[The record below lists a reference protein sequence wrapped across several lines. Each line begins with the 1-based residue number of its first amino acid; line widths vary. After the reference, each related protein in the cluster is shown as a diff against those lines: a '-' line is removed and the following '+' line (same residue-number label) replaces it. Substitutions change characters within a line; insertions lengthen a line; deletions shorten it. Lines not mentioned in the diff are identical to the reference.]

1 MLKASNLIPQK
12 RFFVISGVVLLL
24 MLSLVFR
31 FFYLQIYFHETY
43 KQKAEVN
50 RIRAIPLNAPRGL
63 ILDRNGEIIVDNYPT
78 YVLTAIPGEMIE
90 KRKNFQIISQCT
102 GIDTSLLETNYKK
115 YFRGRFLPARL
126 AKDLSFDQLSRIEE
140 HKQELTGIN
149 YIQFP
154 ERYFPGKI
162 SAAHLLGYVKEV
174 DQVLLQELN
183 EKEKYLY
190 GDLIGWRGLEKV
202 YEDRLRGEKG
212 IYFVEVDAHGREL
225 GLSSDYQKENPIP
238 GKDLQISLLIP
249 LQKMLENI
257 LDGYRAVVLVSMP
270 KTGEILSMV
279 SKPDYPPD
287 LFTGATTVDE
297 WQNII
302 SNPEK
307 PLLNRITHGLYPPGS
322 TLKMITAMMLM
333 EKGKINFSEKINCN
347 GVYVLGDR
355 QFHCW
360 KEFGHGEM
368 DIEQAITQS
377 CNVYF
382 YHVVQRLSIDE
393 WANACAEFGFGETT
407 EIDLASEAKGIVPNS
422 SYMNKQYGRWGWSKG
437 HLLNLSLGQGE
448 LVVTPIQM
456 MQFINCLAMGG
467 TAPALHLAKDK
478 PAALHSV
485 KRFSQQTWR
494 RMEKYMR
501 NVVSSAHGTGK
512 RANPGIAG
520 LTIAGKTG
528 TAQNPHGEPH
538 AWFIGYGE
546 KDNKLISVV
555 VLIENG
561 GHGGVTAAPIARRV
575 FDFLFSSSDNLKL
588 VFSL

>member
-1 MLKASNLIPQK
+1 
-12 RFFVISGVVLLL
+12 

-249 LQKMLENI
+249 LQEMLENI

-322 TLKMITAMMLM
+322 TLKMITAMILM

-347 GVYVLGDR
+347 GVYVLGNR

-368 DIEQAITQS
+368 DIEQAITES

-393 WANACAEFGFGETT
+393 WANTCAEFGFGETT

-528 TAQNPHGEPH
+528 TAQNPHGKPH

>member
-12 RFFVISGVVLLL
+12 RFLVISGVILLL
-24 MLSLVFR
+24 MISLVSR

-43 KQKAEVN
+43 KEKAEVN

-102 GIDTSLLETNYKK
+102 GIDTSILEVNYKK

-154 ERYFPGKI
+154 ERYFPGKV

-174 DQVLLQELN
+174 DKVLLQDLN

-212 IYFVEVDAHGREL
+212 IYFVEVDAYGREL
-225 GLSSDYQKENPIP
+225 GISSDYQKENPIP
-238 GKDLQISLLIP
+238 GKDLRISLLIP
-249 LQKMLENI
+249 LQEMLENI
-257 LDGYRAVVLVSMP
+257 LDGYRAVVLVSLP
-270 KTGEILSMV
+270 KTGEMLSMV

-287 LFTGATTVDE
+287 LFTGSTTVDE

-333 EKGKINFSEKINCN
+333 EKGKINYSEKINCN
-347 GVYVLGDR
+347 GVYELGDR
-355 QFHCW
+355 IFRCW
-360 KEFGHGEM
+360 KEMGHGEM
-368 DIEQAITQS
+368 DLEQAIAQS

-393 WANACAEFGFGETT
+393 WANACDEFGFGKTT
-407 EIDLASEAKGIVPNS
+407 KIDLASEAKGVVPNS
-422 SYMNKQYGRWGWSKG
+422 AYMNKQYGHWGWSKG

-456 MQFINCLAMGG
+456 MQFINILAMSG

-478 PAALHSV
+478 SAVMHSV
-485 KRFSQQTWR
+485 KRFSQQTWK

-501 NVVSSAHGTGK
+501 KVVSSTHGTGK
-512 RANPGIAG
+512 RANPEITG
-520 LTIAGKTG
+520 LKIAGKTG

-546 KDNKLISVV
+546 KDNKLVSVV

-561 GHGGVTAAPIARRV
+561 GHGGATAAPIAGRV
-575 FDFLFSSSDNLKL
+575 FDFLFSSSESTKL
-588 VFSL
+588 AFSL

>member
-1 MLKASNLIPQK
+1 
-12 RFFVISGVVLLL
+12 

-249 LQKMLENI
+249 LQEMLENI

-322 TLKMITAMMLM
+322 TLKMITAMILM

-467 TAPALHLAKDK
+467 KAPALHLAKDK

-588 VFSL
+588 AFSL